1 MDRACSQPGRLYLG
15 IVTLLVLGP
24 FLITGCGR
32 VDRST
37 TIAIWEQM
45 DPVERAL
52 LDTNLIRFVEQN
64 PQYAHFQ
71 FDRVHYRPDD
81 IHIQF
86 QTAAMAY
93 SGPNLVYGPSDK
105 VGPYTI
111 MGLIEPLD
119 EFLPETVLGRFDPA
133 SLPTLEGHVWGLP
146 DQIGNHLTLVANR
159 AYVDSI
165 PSDTETWLAQLH
177 ELTVDEDGNGHPE
190 IYGLVFNFIEPFWL
204 APWLGG
210 YGGWVMDEAG
220 NPTLDSEAMA
230 SAIEFLQRLKESGV
244 IPRECTYP
252 VADTLFKEGKA
263 AYIING
269 PWSWSDYRE
278 AGIEIVITPLPM
290 VTETGLWPSPMT
302 SPKCYSVNRY
312 HDPATTECT
321 RALLDFLTSTEAQ
334 VELALA
340 AGVQPTDLAARA
352 HPAVL
357 ADATLIA
364 SQRQIEKGR
373 QMPIVAEMRAI
384 WDAMRPPYQSAL
396 NGRLT
401 SVEAARQMQERA
413 ERTIREMKE

>member
-1 MDRACSQPGRLYLG
+1 VFLLRRQSSRVLPGI
-15 IVTLLVLGP
+15 IVLLLLLP
-24 FLITGCGR
+24 AGCGR

-45 DPVERAL
+45 DPVEREL
-52 LDTNLIRFVEQN
+52 LDANLTRFVERF
-64 PQYAHFQ
+64 PEYAHFQ

-81 IHIQF
+81 IHIQY

-111 MGLIEPLD
+111 MGLIKPLD
-119 EFLPETVLGRFDPA
+119 EFLPRSVLDRFDQA
-133 SLPTLEGHVWGLP
+133 CLPTLEGHIWGLP

-159 AYVDSI
+159 AFVDSI
-165 PSDTETWLAQLH
+165 PADTDSWLAQLH
-177 ELTVDEDGNGHPE
+177 ELTVDEDDNGHPE

-210 YGGWVMDEAG
+210 FGGWVMDEAG
-220 NPTLDSEAMA
+220 KPTLDSEAMA
-230 SAIEFLQRLKESGV
+230 SAIEFLQQLKASGV

-278 AGIEIVITPLPM
+278 AGIEIEIVPM
-290 VTETGLWPSPMT
+290 PRVTATGLWPSPMT
-302 SPKCYSVNRY
+302 SPKCYSVNMY
-312 HDPATTECT
+312 IDPATEACT
-321 RALLDFLTSTEAQ
+321 RALLDFLTSSEAQ

-340 AGVQPTDLAARA
+340 AGVQPTDLAARE
-352 HPAVL
+352 HPDVV
-357 ADATLIA
+357 ADPTLIA

-396 NGRLT
+396 NGQLT
-401 SVEAARQMQERA
+401 SAEAARQMQERA